1 MIDEASLTR
10 FVTLDEEGYFVMDGL
25 RVSDQAL
32 GAEWLA
38 KIQIDDR
45 GRAFFKDKD
54 AGGEYTVIVEAFDQ
68 PLVALDILIA
78 DEKSESW
85 IARFPYGVEKEFVP
99 ETLCYDEWDRF
110 HLRTKDGV
118 AAVLGRSAQ
127 ARFFQAATD
136 YDDESVTFGDRT
148 ILLKPNFEETPAADS
163 ASWWSEIYRS
173 GHIRWDLGAAHPLLD
188 ELLPPLKFT
197 RSRVLV
203 LGCGHGHD
211 AAWWEK
217 RGHIVTA
224 VDFSE
229 EAISKA
235 KSLYGES
242 GTLRWHVLDAFQ
254 LPTSWSSSFDII
266 FEHTMYCA
274 VPPHR
279 RAELAKVWWRLLSPR
294 GRVLGIVPAMDKP
307 VGPPYGGTEWEL
319 RRRLLEPPRK
329 TKRSLFRPLIW
340 KRLRNSQGRRFG
352 RELFFV
358 VERGD
363 SATD

>member
-10 FVTLDEEGYFVMDGL
+10 FVTMDEEGYFVMDGL

-38 KIQIDDR
+38 TIQIDDA
-45 GRAFFKDKD
+45 GRAYFKDKD

-68 PLVALDILIA
+68 PLVALDILVA
-78 DEKSESW
+78 DEKSETW

-99 ETLCYDEWDRF
+99 ETLCFDEWDRF
-110 HLRTKDGV
+110 HLRTIDGV
-118 AAVLGRSAQ
+118 PAVLSRSAQ

-148 ILLKPNFEETPAADS
+148 ILLNTNFEETPAAEG
-163 ASWWSEIYRS
+163 ARWWSEIYRS

-188 ELLPPLKFT
+188 ELVPPLKFT
-197 RSRVLV
+197 RSRVLI
-203 LGCGHGHD
+203 LGCGLGHD

-254 LPTSWSSSFDII
+254 LPASWSSSFDII

-279 RAELAKVWWRLLSPR
+279 REELAKVWWRLLSPR
-294 GRVLGIVPAMDKP
+294 GRVLGIVPAMDKS

-319 RRRLLEPPRK
+319 RRRILEPPRK